1 MILSLLFFETE
12 FINIVAISYTA
23 LVLNELIMVALEI
36 TRWYASSVQPK
47 ESLLTYTPEQA
58 YIYDPSRIGYID
70 TLHRQ
75 HGTPAR
81 ILRYVF

>member
-36 TRWYASSVQPK
+36 TRWYVSPPHPK
-47 ESLLTYTPEQA
+47 KAL
-58 YIYDPSRIGYID
+58 
-70 TLHRQ
+70 
-75 HGTPAR
+75 
-81 ILRYVF
+81 